1 MFDRVA
7 DDAISLVRRLA
18 RNLNRKVS
26 DVVVLLLNHKNAGSL
41 GAIAGLAIAVVF
53 TWKFLRTPPGRE
65 RRRSPKRS
73 ALPSENGSVSSGV
86 AAVDEDTSTVPNLRD
101 SDVIQENGSPNE
113 LRLGQIVRKRLGG
126 CRKVTCQLLGV
137 ILEEKNPEELQKQ
150 ATVRPSVVEVLR
162 EIAKCCD
169 FYLMERVLD
178 DESEERVLSA
188 LENNGLFGS
197 GGLTRD
203 KILFCS
209 TENGRISF
217 VRQIEADWHID
228 SNLDIISQLT
238 RFIRC
243 QLYISSD
250 DDLGQIAPNV
260 ITSTS
265 LEQYLSQIY

>member
-1 MFDRVA
+1 MSDRVA
-7 DDAISLVRRLA
+7 DDTISLVRRLA
-18 RNLNRKVS
+18 RHLNRKVS
-26 DVVVLLLNHKNAGSL
+26 DVVLLLLNHKSAGSF

-53 TWKFLRTPPGRE
+53 TWKFLRSPTGRE
-65 RRRSPKRS
+65 RRRTPKRGIFPS
-73 ALPSENGSVSSGV
+73 ANGSASSGV
-86 AAVDEDTSTVPNLRD
+86 SAVAEDSPTVENLRG
-101 SDVIQENGSPNE
+101 SDEIQENGSPHG
-113 LRLGQIVRKRLGG
+113 LSLGQIVRKRLGG
-126 CRKVTCQLLGV
+126 CRKMTCQLLGV
-137 ILEEKNPEELQKQ
+137 ILEEKNPEELQKH

-188 LENNGLFGS
+188 MENAGLFCS
-197 GGLTRD
+197 GGLARD
-203 KILFCS
+203 KVLFCS

-217 VRQIEADWHID
+217 VRQIEADWHVD
-228 SNLDIISQLT
+228 SNLDIVSQLT

-243 QLYISSD
+243 QLYISS

-265 LEQYLSQIY
+265 LEQYLSQIS

>member
-1 MFDRVA
+1 MSDRVA
-7 DDAISLVRRLA
+7 DDAISLVRRLT

-26 DVVVLLLNHKNAGSL
+26 DIVLLLLNHKSAGSF
-41 GAIAGLAIAVVF
+41 GAVAGLAIAVVF
-53 TWKFLRTPPGRE
+53 TWKFLRSPPDRG
-65 RRRSPKRS
+65 RRRTPKRNV
-73 ALPSENGSVSSGV
+73 LPSANGGPSSGV
-86 AAVDEDTSTVPNLRD
+86 AAEDPPTVPNLRD
-101 SDVIQENGSPNE
+101 SDGVQENGSPYE
-113 LRLGQIVRKRLGG
+113 LSLGQIVRKRLGG

-137 ILEEKNPEELQKQ
+137 ILEEKNPEELQKH
-150 ATVRPSVVEVLR
+150 ATVRPSVVEVLQ
-162 EIAKCCD
+162 EITKCCD

-188 LENNGLFGS
+188 MENAGLFGS
-197 GGLTRD
+197 GGLNRD
-203 KILFCS
+203 KVLFCG

-217 VRQIEADWHID
+217 VRQIESDWHID

-243 QLYISSD
+243 QLYIYS

-265 LEQYLSQIY
+265 LEQYLSQIS